1 MGLLDNYK
9 KSQVIIKKDRFVTNF
24 DYTGFSEEEKDSLI
38 ELEKKAVH
46 TGNLLKDNLKEL
58 GDVFLEAQEIFANN
72 KNGLFGKWYE
82 ELGFKKDFVYL
93 CLERRNLSIQYNTKD
108 IYRLPDRM
116 IKDIKKISKDNE
128 GIVIEILESDNPK
141 EKIREIKEKLN
152 PKKIELKNENLK
164 ERLHKISKLLGR
176 IKIND
181 EQIKKIEQLIEEL
194 EDQVS

>member
-9 KSQVIIKKDRFVTNF
+9 KSQVIIKKDRFITNF